1 MACIYIMKKEMPPPK
16 KSKKTLITIR
26 RNFVGVHNE
35 DTVRL
40 NEAPALLMKEFFLY
54 FRDYLMPG
62 TKVSMFYDDFCIN

>member
-1 MACIYIMKKEMPPPK
+1 MACIYIMKKEMPPPPK

-40 NEAPALLMKEFFLY
+40 NEAPALLMKEVFFL
-54 FRDYLMPG
+54 FQRLPDAGDKGEHVL
-62 TKVSMFYDDFCIN
+62 